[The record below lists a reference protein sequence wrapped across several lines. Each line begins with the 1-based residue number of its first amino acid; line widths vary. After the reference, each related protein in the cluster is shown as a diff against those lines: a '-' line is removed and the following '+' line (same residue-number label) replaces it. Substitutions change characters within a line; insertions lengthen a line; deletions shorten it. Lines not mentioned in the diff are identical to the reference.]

1 MKSILVSPK
10 NKAEFEMLKAFLNKF
25 GLRNADLTTEQVED
39 LGLAIFMAEVD
50 RDEKVPEEDVLKL
63 LDYEG

>member
-1 MKSILVSPK
+1 
-10 NKAEFEMLKAFLNKF
+10 MLKAFLNKF